1 MGTSPGSSTGARAAG
16 GDEGGGRKKG
26 LLALLLGLLLLL
38 ALALLL
44 FFLLRGDDD
53 KSDRASSGA
62 TATATATATPS
73 GDAESATGGA
83 EAGGTLTAGGTELLP
98 VPDASELDATK
109 GETAEGKGVTV
120 QSVVPG
126 QGFWVG
132 TSETDRVYVEL
143 GGTVGEDEQP
153 GEDVQVA
160 KGDRVGFTGE
170 VRPAPEDPAKTLSLP
185 PSDGDLVKSQ
195 GIFVNAA
202 DVEKAG

>member
-16 GDEGGGRKKG
+16 GGGKKKG
-26 LLALLLGLLLLL
+26 LLPLLLGLLLLL
-38 ALALLL
+38 ALVLLL

-53 KSDRASSGA
+53 DSGRASS
-62 TATATATATPS
+62 TATATATPA
-73 GDAESATGGA
+73 GDGGSATGGA
-83 EAGGTLTAGGTELLP
+83 AGTLTAGGTELLP
-98 VPDASELDATK
+98 VPDASELDATE
-109 GETAEGKGVTV
+109 GETAEGEGVTV

-143 GGTVGEDEQP
+143 GGDVGEDEQP
-153 GEDVQVA
+153 GKDVMVA
-160 KGDRVGFTGE
+160 EGDRVDFMGE
-170 VRPAPEDPAKTLSLP
+170 VRPAPEDPAQTLSLP